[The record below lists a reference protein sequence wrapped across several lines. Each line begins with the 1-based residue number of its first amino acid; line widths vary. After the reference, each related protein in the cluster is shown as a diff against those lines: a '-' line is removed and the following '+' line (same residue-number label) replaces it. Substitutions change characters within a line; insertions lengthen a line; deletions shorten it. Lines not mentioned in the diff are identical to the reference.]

1 MSTKCMYR
9 VTAKALIKN
18 EQKKLLLAEE
28 KGGGGF
34 ELPGGGIELGETPQ
48 TALIRELKEEL
59 NLAPN
64 YIAESPT
71 FIWFINGEV
80 VWLVYEVKVDQ
91 NPKVESQEHIASAGY
106 FDIEELLG
114 KKSHG
119 LGYCCT
125 MHFEKLQKYLD

>member
-1 MSTKCMYR
+1 M
-9 VTAKALIKN
+9 VELNLAKLL
-18 EQKKLLLAEE
+18 KLLLC
-28 KGGGGF
+28 G
-34 ELPGGGIELGETPQ
+34 
-48 TALIRELKEEL
+48 ELKEEL
-59 NLAPN
+59 NLIPN

-80 VWLVYEVKVDQ
+80 VWLVYEVKVIQ
-91 NPKVESQEHIASAGY
+91 NAKVNTQEHIASAGY